1 MVAGILNTY
10 GNDIDTLTILPS
22 GGGAYNIWK
31 NDTLVFIHTGGAA
44 GLFGYQTV
52 FGGK

>member
-1 MVAGILNTY
+1 MFDLIGK
-10 GNDIDTLTILPS
+10 GHF
-22 GGGAYNIWK
+22 GK